1 MNIFLLFLTTLFLIG
16 YYVIYS
22 PSQNLEHT
30 ETENIIKMA
39 DLRSLAD
46 CVVAAQNIKISDG
59 GVISDTTYTDSCVE
73 TYKVVSQFICTGDNF
88 NILGCDEQAAKYNY
102 IITKSK
108 SIPQIDWP
116 KMLKVIET
124 SYQDKG
130 SLGIYNDSFLLTAD
144 MVGIHPIAA
153 NLSQTAKL
161 EDGQLVYIM
170 QYQIPKDYIFAP
182 DNDPANCPTGTVAK
196 PYYGQYLCVE
206 YNSPLVCDTGW
217 HLGPDSGECEP
228 DKPDECELICA
239 TQSCY
244 GDGKCNCD
252 NGEPYC
258 IYECDIISCP
268 DDEVCCDR
276 DISCPF
282 GTTPLITEGQDG
294 YDCVETIGTGGG
306 CTDGGVGEAPDDETL
321 IGGNP
326 GGRSGSAGRTM
337 QIPTVRSS
345 KSLICPA
352 CMKKQRE
359 CNTVTEEWDYFCVPD
374 ASKASDKDN
383 CWDETEK
390 NDCAQ
395 DQDRVYFGFQPK
407 TRTDGIKTNNGDD
420 IVLERVL
427 DYFPAANR
435 DLKFHC
441 ADCETPD
448 YGESVP
454 SLVVKCD

>member
-108 SIPQIDWP
+108 AIPQIDWP

-182 DNDPANCPTGTVAK
+182 GNDPANCPAGTIAK

-217 HLGPDSGECEP
+217 HLDPDSGECEP

-239 TQSCY
+239 TQPCY
-244 GDGKCNCD
+244 GDGKCNCIE
-252 NGEPYC
+252 GEAYC
-258 IYECDIISCP
+258 IYEG
-268 DDEVCCDR
+268 

-282 GTTPLITEGQDG
+282 GTIPLITEGQDG
-294 YDCVETIGTGGG
+294 YECVVSVGANSVCADEEI
-306 CTDGGVGEAPDDETL
+306 GEAPDDETP

-337 QIPTVRSS
+337 QVPTVRSS

-359 CNTVTEEWDYFCVPD
+359 CNTTTEEWEYFCVPD
-374 ASKASDKDN
+374 ASKASDMDN
-383 CWDETEK
+383 CWNTTEER
-390 NDCAQ
+390 DCTAANSG
-395 DQDRVYFGFQPK
+395 VYFGFQSN
-407 TRTDGIKTNNGDD
+407 TRTDGIKTNNGAD
-420 IVLERVL
+420 IDIEKVLS
-427 DYFPAANR
+427 YFPAANR

-441 ADCETPD
+441 MTCQTGIDF
-448 YGESVP
+448 GESVP